1 MAAGDKP
8 AGRRG
13 TRPAAGAVLATRP
26 PRPTADRPGS
36 LRNADAFPGITGTF
50 RAPDP
55 YATAMSYPA
64 RDTSP
69 QHAQV
74 RHGLRLRRRAVPAV
88 LAIALTLAAIGC
100 ASVAPTLMHAGQ
112 RSGTPQQAGNSRTT
126 TKSVALPRAF
136 GLVTPS
142 AHSAPRRPARPRV
155 TPGGPAGL
163 GVGSAMFGGDGPLVP
178 DQGRLGRKL
187 AIVRVY
193 DYIGDSFNNWSV
205 DRLMASGTTLLVSLD
220 SRPGGPSYASIAAG
234 HEDRAISRF
243 LRQMN
248 EAAVH
253 YHLNAIY
260 IDFEHEADMNFGY
273 GSPAEFIR
281 AWDHVHALAT
291 AAHLDWNQGGR
302 LHWVLILT
310 HFAYF
315 ATHLSARWPG
325 VRAFWPGSGEVDII
339 GVDGYN
345 IGNDTGNCR
354 AAKPGTRYVAS
365 GTAMQTPTDLFGPT
379 LRFASAHGNMPVF
392 VAEWASVPYKVPSI
406 QPEFIH
412 RMQSFVTANPE
423 IHAALYWND
432 HGQGNGCDY
441 VLGPHSASMSALA
454 AMGHSGGLQARALI
468 HG

>member
-1 MAAGDKP
+1 
-8 AGRRG
+8 
-13 TRPAAGAVLATRP
+13 
-26 PRPTADRPGS
+26 
-36 LRNADAFPGITGTF
+36 
-50 RAPDP
+50 
-55 YATAMSYPA
+55 MSYPA
-64 RDTSP
+64 RDPSP
-69 QHAQV
+69 QHEQA
-74 RHGLRLRRRAVPAV
+74 RHGFRLHRRAVPAV
-88 LAIALTLAAIGC
+88 LAVALTLAAIGC
-100 ASVAPTLMHAGQ
+100 ASVAPTLMHTGQ
-112 RSGTPQQAGNSRTT
+112 RSTASQQAGSSRATM
-126 TKSVALPRAF
+126 KSVALPRPF
-136 GLVTPS
+136 GLVTPPARS
-142 AHSAPRRPARPRV
+142 VPLRPTRPRV

-163 GVGSAMFGGDGPLVP
+163 STTSAMFGGDGPLVP
-178 DQGRLGRKL
+178 DQGKLGRKL

-193 DYIGDSFNNWSV
+193 DYIGDSFHNWSV

-220 SRPGGPSYASIAAG
+220 TKPGGPSYASIAAG
-234 HEDRAISRF
+234 HQDGAISRF

-248 EAAVH
+248 EAAHH

-260 IDFEHEADMNFGY
+260 VDFEHEADTKAHRRY

-315 ATHLSARWPG
+315 TTHLSAKWPG
-325 VRAFWPGSGEVDII
+325 VRAFWPGSREVDII

-345 IGNDTGNCR
+345 IGNSTGDCR

-365 GTAMQTPTDLFGPT
+365 GTAMQTPADLFNPT

-392 VAEWASVPYKVPSI
+392 VAEWASVPYKVPTV

-441 VLGPHSASMSALA
+441 VLPPRSASMSALA
-454 AMGHSGGLQARALI
+454 AMGHSGGLQARALM